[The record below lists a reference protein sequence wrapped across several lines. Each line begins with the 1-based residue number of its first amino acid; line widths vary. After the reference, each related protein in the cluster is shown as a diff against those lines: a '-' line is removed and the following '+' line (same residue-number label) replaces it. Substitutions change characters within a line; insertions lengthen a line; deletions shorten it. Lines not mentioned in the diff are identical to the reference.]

1 MQSAIAELNTDRL
14 RLRAWQESD
23 REPFAVLNADPVVM
37 EHFPACLSRAESD
50 DLVDRIEAHW
60 QQWGFGL
67 WAVEQKSDRAFIG
80 FIGLKTVPF
89 EADFTPAVEIAW
101 RLAQPYWGQGFASEG
116 AKAALQFGFEQLQ
129 LDTIVSFTAVCNQ
142 RSQRLMQRLGL
153 QQVGTFE
160 HPALPEGD
168 RLRTHVLY
176 RGDRQQWQAGLLG

>member
-23 REPFAVLNADPVVM
+23 REPFAVLNADPGVM

-116 AKAALQFGFEQLQ
+116 AKATLQFGFEQLQ

-176 RGDRQQWQAGLLG
+176 RGDRQQ

>member
-1 MQSAIAELNTDRL
+1 MAVIPELETDRL
-14 RLRAWQESD
+14 WLRGWQERD
-23 REPFAVLNADPVVM
+23 REPFAALNADPVVM

-50 DLVDRIEAHW
+50 ALIDRIQADW

-67 WAVEQKSDRAFIG
+67 WAVEQKRDRTLIG
-80 FIGLKTVPF
+80 CIGLKQVPF
-89 EADFTPAVEIAW
+89 KADFTPTVEIAW
-101 RLAQPYWGQGFASEG
+101 RLAQPYWGQGLAFEG

-129 LDTIVSFTAVCNQ
+129 LETIVSFTAVCNL

-153 QQVGTFE
+153 QRVGTFE

>member
-1 MQSAIAELNTDRL
+1 MAAIAELETDRL

-23 REPFAVLNADPVVM
+23 REPFAALNADPVVM

-50 DLVDRIEAHW
+50 AFIDRTEVHW
-60 QQWGFGL
+60 QQLGFGL

-80 FIGLKTVPF
+80 MIGLKQVPF

-101 RLAQPYWGQGFASEG
+101 RLAQPFWGQGLAAEG

-129 LDTIVSFTAVCNQ
+129 LETIVSFTAVCNQ

-153 QQVGTFE
+153 QPVGTFE

-176 RGDRQQWQAGLLG
+176 RGDRQQWSAGLLG